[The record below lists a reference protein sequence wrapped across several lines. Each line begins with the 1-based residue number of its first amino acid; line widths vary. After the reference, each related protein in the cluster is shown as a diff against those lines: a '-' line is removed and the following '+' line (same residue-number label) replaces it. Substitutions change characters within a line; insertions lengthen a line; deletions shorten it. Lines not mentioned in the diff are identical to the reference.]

1 MNKLYLPLLSLAC
14 LIISSLT
21 AQVNDNGRPD
31 NLNST
36 KAFNQNSSRSNHT
49 RGGTRAFNQ
58 NSSRSNHTRA
68 VNDWQFGLNIGA
80 SLGLKS
86 NEASLFR
93 GNGLYT
99 GITGQYFW
107 GTFGLGMNMGF
118 TNTNLSTSAID
129 QFIIDRKIPQGS
141 TITTTPSQ
149 NTFLLLGPS
158 VRFGNTVQ
166 LLASVKGGLFMNQ
179 GGGLSIAQQGAV
191 RPFYRFDAGSKTLF
205 PGLSSSIAFSYPLG
219 TSTSIQLHADYFFSS
234 CSVRV
239 FDPTQGIDIPV
250 EQKRNIQALNTGIS
264 FVKTFGNS
272 GRGKESVGKRQ
283 NRDPLDPDSDDD
295 GVSLLEQG
303 NSRRVKVGEKQK
315 AWTQANFRTNN
326 SCGPVTVKKQSPD
339 GTIEERTFACP
350 EDALQYERKIE
361 STPSR
366 ISTNRN
372 AAPNNT
378 VDSNGIAS
386 HTIYGRIHTTSSG
399 SGDRIITNQL
409 SGGTGAASASY
420 AATGRRIE
428 PGVQTSFYIRESSG
442 SKKRTAAGSEKSYQ
456 LVFSEE
462 GGTVDSTLGKIA
474 NNPLYSE
481 KGNKENPLH
490 SRTASGDFNGDGFGD
505 IAEVSLIDR
514 NSGALLA
521 TTRTDN
527 NGAYWFAN
535 VPNGN
540 YEVQVVAAWRSK
552 KGYQYYQNQSDKR
565 MDIAGKKKG
574 YDYYQNQSDKRVDIG
589 GKISIPA
596 ETWHHTFSVDAD
608 EYVEYLPVYTG
619 DTDGDRCDD
628 LIIGS
633 PKSDNDNSS
642 DVDITAARPGS
653 PIGGLTIKGG
663 KNPGGN
669 IFAER
674 VTNSRGEFEFTNL
687 EPGDYRFITEV
698 NYVLKEYTVLDL
710 NNQGSTVYSKS
721 GDVKITAS
729 QNSQSLKTGGST
741 PIKDNGPKVT
751 VSQNSQSLRNGLSEM
766 NQQLD
771 ILSQLLNQEIN
782 PKLNEDVNQ
791 ARVHLEKLKETIA
804 TICTDLAL
812 GTIREPLVKQKAMSS
827 SFDLLQ
833 QTLLK
838 MGGRYA
844 AVSNTLK
851 TKHDTAKNAIGNVR

>member
-1 MNKLYLPLLSLAC
+1 MNKLYLSLLCVAC

-21 AQVNDNGRPD
+21 AQVNDNERPD
-31 NLNST
+31 NLNSN
-36 KAFNQNSSRSNHT
+36 K
-49 RGGTRAFNQ
+49 AFNQ

-68 VNDWQFGLNIGA
+68 VNDWQFGLNTGA

-179 GGGLSIAQQGAV
+179 GGGLSIGQQGAV

-234 CSVRV
+234 SSVRV

-250 EQKRNIQALNTGIS
+250 EQQRNIQALNAGIS
-264 FVKTFGNS
+264 FVKKFGHS
-272 GRGKESVGKRQ
+272 GRAKDRHMRP
-283 NRDPLDPDSDDD
+283 NRDPLDADSDDD
-295 GVSLLEQG
+295 GVSHFQKE
-303 NSRRVKVGEKQK
+303 NSSRRKDGVKHKTWLQS
-315 AWTQANFRTNN
+315 NFRTNN

-350 EDALQYERKIE
+350 DDALQYERKIE
-361 STPSR
+361 STPAR

-372 AAPNNT
+372 AAPNNPT
-378 VDSNGIAS
+378 DSNGISS
-386 HTIYGRIHTTSSG
+386 HTIYGHIHTTSSE
-399 SGDRIITNQL
+399 SGDRIVTNQL
-409 SGGTGAASASY
+409 SGGSGAASASY

-442 SKKRTAAGSEKSYQ
+442 SKKRRAAGSDKSYQ

-490 SRTASGDFNGDGFGD
+490 SRSSSGDFNGDGFGD

-521 TTRTDN
+521 TTRTDK

-540 YEVQVVAAWRSK
+540 YEVQVAAAWRSK
-552 KGYQYYQNQSDKR
+552 KGYAYYQNPSDRR
-565 MDIAGKKKG
+565 MDIAGK
-574 YDYYQNQSDKRVDIG
+574 IG
-589 GKISIPA
+589 VPS
-596 ETWHHTFSVDAD
+596 ETWQHTFSVDAD
-608 EYVEYLPVYTG
+608 QYVEYLPVYTG
-619 DTDGDRCDD
+619 DTDGDGCDD

-642 DVDITAARPGS
+642 DVDITAARPGN
-653 PIGGLTIKGG
+653 PIGGISIKGG

-698 NYVLKEYTVLDL
+698 KYVLNEYTVLDL
-710 NNQGSTVYSKS
+710 TNQGATVYSKR

-729 QNSQSLKTGGST
+729 QNSQSLKTGEII
-741 PIKDNGPKVT
+741 PIKDNGPKIT
-751 VSQNSQSLRNGLSEM
+751 VSQNSQSLRTGLSELK
-766 NQQLD
+766 QQLD
-771 ILSQLLNQEIN
+771 ILSQLMDQEVN
-782 PKLNEDVNQ
+782 PKLNADVNQ
-791 ARVHLEKLKETIA
+791 ARGHLEKLKEIIA
-804 TICTDLAL
+804 MICTDLAQ
-812 GTIREPLVKQKAMSS
+812 GTIRDPLVKQKAMSS

-851 TKHDTAKNAIGNVR
+851 TKHDIAKNAIGNIR

>member
-1 MNKLYLPLLSLAC
+1 MKHKPFLLFISFSVFFLSLNAQQTGWERNETGT
-14 LIISSLT
+14 IS
-21 AQVNDNGRPD
+21 
-31 NLNST
+31 
-36 KAFNQNSSRSNHT
+36 
-49 RGGTRAFNQ
+49 TRAFNQ

-68 VNDWQFGLNIGA
+68 VNDWQFGLNTGA

-179 GGGLSIAQQGAV
+179 GGGLSIGQQGAV

-219 TSTSIQLHADYFFSS
+219 TSTSIQLHADYLFSS
-234 CSVRV
+234 SSVRV

-264 FVKTFGNS
+264 FVKTFGHS
-272 GRGKESVGKRQ
+272 GRGKASVGMRQ

-295 GVSLLEQG
+295 GESFLERG
-303 NSRRVKVGEKQK
+303 IRSRAKVGEKQK
-315 AWTQANFRTNN
+315 AWLQSNFRTNN
-326 SCGPVTVKKQSPD
+326 SCGPVTVKTQSPD

-361 STPSR
+361 STPAR

-386 HTIYGRIHTTSSG
+386 HTIYGRIHTTSSE

-420 AATGRRIE
+420 AATGRRVE
-428 PGVQTSFYIRESSG
+428 PGVQTNFYIRESSG

-481 KGNKENPLH
+481 KGNNENPLH
-490 SRTASGDFNGDGFGD
+490 SRTASGGFNGDGFGD

-552 KGYQYYQNQSDKR
+552 KGY
-565 MDIAGKKKG
+565 
-574 YDYYQNQSDKRVDIG
+574 DYYQNQSDKRVDIG

-596 ETWHHTFSVDAD
+596 EIWHHTFSVDAD

-633 PKSDNDNSS
+633 PKSDNDNSY
-642 DVDITAARPGS
+642 DVDITATRPGN
-653 PIGGLTIKGG
+653 PIGGISIKGG

-698 NYVLKEYTVLDL
+698 KYVLNEYTVLDL
-710 NNQGSTVYSKS
+710 TNQGATVYSKR
-721 GDVKITAS
+721 GDVKLTAS
-729 QNSQSLKTGGST
+729 QNSQSLKTGAII

-751 VSQNSQSLRNGLSEM
+751 VSQNSQSLRTCLSEM
-766 NQQLD
+766 KQQLD
-771 ILSQLLNQEIN
+771 ILSQLMDQEVN
-782 PKLNEDVNQ
+782 PKLNADVNQ
-791 ARVHLEKLKETIA
+791 ARGHLEKLKEIITTIS
-804 TICTDLAL
+804 TDLAQ

-844 AVSNTLK
+844 AFSNTLK
-851 TKHDTAKNAIGNVR
+851 TKHDTAKNAIGNIR